1 LEGSAVDEDYD
12 RAYVVA
18 RHWADAQGLRFTEC
32 LFYAQWYAQDGRF
45 LYPDDLA
52 AAYAHWTR
60 LEHPRLVGDD
70 DED

>member
-1 LEGSAVDEDYD
+1 MDEDYD

-18 RHWADAQGLRFTEC
+18 RHWADARGLRFTEG
-32 LFYAQWYAQDGRF
+32 LFYAQWYAESGRF

-60 LEHPRLVGDD
+60 LEQHWLVGDD
-70 DED
+70 EA